1 MALRFWAKT
10 ADHHIHVLCVLHLN
24 SRWANNPAD
33 QITRMLR
40 NLLCDL
46 LGQTL
51 QRLIARTE
59 RMRICSWL
67 QKMKKVRDVQ
77 PESL

>member
-1 MALRFWAKT
+1 MAFRFWAKT
-10 ADHHIHVLCVLHLN
+10 ADHHIHVRCGLHLN
-24 SRWANNPAD
+24 SRWANSPAD

-46 LGQTL
+46 LRQII

-59 RMRICSWL
+59 RT
-67 QKMKKVRDVQ
+67 
-77 PESL
+77 